1 VQDLGLPELR
11 DFKREWSGKE
21 KTVGDAF
28 KKLFGREKPIRYR
41 IASSRYRIN
50 TMIRKLEVY
59 GERLKARDQ
68 ELFNRVVDSLMVKD
82 QIRATMYANEVAE
95 LRKIAKAVFMTQV
108 ALEQITLRLE
118 SIQELGDIAVNLA
131 PIIELVRDLRV
142 AIKDVLPEIG
152 IELGE
157 VHDMLNETML
167 EIGEVVGVPATG
179 IAASAEARR
188 ILEEARVI
196 AEQRMKEMFPA
207 LPSTIPS
214 SQTQTAPAEQ
224 GH

>member
-1 VQDLGLPELR
+1 MGLPELR

>member
-1 VQDLGLPELR
+1 LGLPELR

-21 KTVGDAF
+21 RTVGDAF
-28 KKLFGREKPIRYR
+28 KKLFSREKPIRYR
-41 IASSRYRIN
+41 IASARYRIN
-50 TMIRKLEVY
+50 TMVRKLEVY

-68 ELFNRVVDSLMVKD
+68 ELFNRVVDALMVKD

-108 ALEQITLRLE
+108 ALEQIALRLE

-157 VHDMLNETML
+157 VHDILSETML
-167 EIGEVVGVPATG
+167 EIGEVVGVPVTG

-207 LPSTIPS
+207 LPTSVPS
-214 SQTQTAPAEQ
+214 AQPQTAPAEQ

>member
-1 VQDLGLPELR
+1 MGLPELR
-11 DFKREWSGKE
+11 DFKREWSGRE
-21 KTVGDAF
+21 KTVGDTF

-50 TMIRKLEVY
+50 TMVRKLEVY

-68 ELFNRVVDSLMVKD
+68 ELFNRVVDALMVKD

-108 ALEQITLRLE
+108 ALEQISLRLE

-207 LPSTIPS
+207 LPSAVPS
-214 SQTQTAPAEQ
+214 PQTQTAPAEQ